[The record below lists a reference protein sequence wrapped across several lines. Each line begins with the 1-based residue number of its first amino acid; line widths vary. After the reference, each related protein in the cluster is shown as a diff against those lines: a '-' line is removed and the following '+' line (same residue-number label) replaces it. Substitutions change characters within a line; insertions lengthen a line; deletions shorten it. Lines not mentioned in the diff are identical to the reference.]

1 MERLQFVP
9 YRLPQT
15 GAVEAHA
22 RQEAKRRRA
31 LNDNVI
37 NVATFGIQDRRTKG
51 ADLLVDAMAW
61 LELWGIPALLHVVGA
76 VPQREREELD
86 RIASERAVGHRII
99 YHDHVSQS
107 EYSEMLLAADVA
119 VQLRMSSILLL
130 LGALLDCI
138 AFGIPT
144 VVTQSMIDE
153 IGAPGYVTAI
163 PDRISPLLIA
173 EAVVSS
179 ARLRDTDLEKIERQ
193 RRGYLAENL
202 ASQYAGKLLA
212 ALHLAPGTIQ

>member
-1 MERLQFVP
+1 
-9 YRLPQT
+9 
-15 GAVEAHA
+15 
-22 RQEAKRRRA
+22 
-31 LNDNVI
+31 
-37 NVATFGIQDRRTKG
+37 
-51 ADLLVDAMAW
+51 
-61 LELWGIPALLHVVGA
+61 
-76 VPQREREELD
+76 
-86 RIASERAVGHRII
+86 
-99 YHDHVSQS
+99 
-107 EYSEMLLAADVA
+107 MLLAADVA
-119 VQLRMSSILLL
+119 VQLRMSSILTLS
-130 LGALLDCI
+130 GALLDCI

-179 ARLRDTDLEKIERQ
+179 ARLRDTDLEKIESQ